1 MKRRPYLALFLLTL
15 LVIGNGLLLRH
26 YLAAPNAADQDTI
39 VISTPPFDKAF
50 EQERKLSL
58 AERAL
63 VEQLNLALHAPDHLW
78 PNFFQDSS
86 GHQFDVKYTID
97 EPLQAQVQKLLKQY
111 RSDFGA
117 VVVLD
122 NNTGGIKVALDHDWS
137 ENRFGKKLAFF
148 STSPAA
154 SLFKVITAADVLE
167 RGLSSSEY
175 FTYRGKPS
183 TLFKTQLGNLE
194 PSNSNEGKR
203 AAAQWEKS
211 LTFKTAF
218 AKSNNVVFGKAA
230 LQYTK
235 ASHIYQTAERFGFNQ
250 LMIPYLD
257 LSKSYFP
264 MASDAYNLA
273 ELASGL
279 NTTTLISP
287 LHAAFI
293 AMTIVNN
300 GELKSL
306 TLIDGIYPTGSSNKN
321 VVEEFPVLRPA
332 ANHQHWPVIKE
343 QTAET
348 LREMMQETLLTGT
361 AMKIRKQLP
370 KALWERWEIGAK
382 TGQMTGGIPLGKR
395 DWIMLYAKPKDG
407 DGTDLGI
414 SMAIMLV
421 NQEKWYVR
429 STAIAKEIIQY
440 YDGTKTLKPQIL
452 GIH

>member
-1 MKRRPYLALFLLTL
+1 MKRRPYLALILLML

-26 YLAAPNAADQDTI
+26 YMKTPKEVAPETLI
-39 VISTPPFDKAF
+39 VSTPPFDQN
-50 EQERKLSL
+50 QERELSV
-58 AERAL
+58 AEQSL
-63 VEQLNLALHAPDHLW
+63 LEQLNLALHAPNHLW
-78 PNFFQDSS
+78 PKTFNPTPKDIS
-86 GHQFDVKYTID
+86 GQQLAISYTID
-97 EPLQAQVQKLLKQY
+97 EALQTEVQKLLKQY
-111 RSDFGA
+111 RSDYSA
-117 VVVLD
+117 VVIVD
-122 NNTGGIKVALDHDWS
+122 NNTGAIKVALDHSWS

-183 TLFKTQLGNLE
+183 TLFKNQLGNLE
-194 PSNSNEGKR
+194 PEHLNKKNT
-203 AAAQWEKS
+203 APWEKA

-235 ASHIYQTAERFGFNQ
+235 ASHIYQTAERFGFNR

-306 TLIDGIYPTGSSNKN
+306 KLIDGIYRLNDPSDNL
-321 VVEEFPVLRPA
+321 VEDFPVLKLAQQHR
-332 ANHQHWPVIKE
+332 HWPVIKE
-343 QTAET
+343 QTAAT
-348 LREMMQETLLTGT
+348 LREMMQETLLSGT

-370 KALWERWEIGAK
+370 KSVWERWEIGAK

-395 DWIMLYAKPKDG
+395 DWLMLYAKPKDG
-407 DGTDLGI
+407 NGIDGDRSDLGI

-440 YDGTKTLKPQIL
+440 YDGTKRLTP
-452 GIH
+452 